1 MKALRG
7 TPPVSSSFCGCR
19 PSLTCGC
26 LTPVSASVFTSP
38 SSRSLSCLKP
48 SSSLL
53 RSLSLDLC
61 VSHSVVSNS
70 LQPRGVKPTR
80 LLCPWDSPGK
90 NIGAGCHALLQGI
103 FPTQQSNPGLPHCR
117 QILYRLSHQESPGN
131 PLKWMGH
138 LPPFTQSY
146 TGPPAA
152 PPRPLHKLLL
162 TKPSVSVPP
171 SAHCW
176 SPLGDTA
183 SLVPQALPAT
193 FIPGPPTSRGCPL
206 HSPLDM
212 LSPTCLGSRLPQ
224 NPWNSPSHLHSP
236 QMPFP
241 LHFLPGLHLLGFSS
255 SLLRFHHPQPHFPWW
270 LRW

>member
-103 FPTQQSNPGLPHCR
+103 FPTQRSNPCLLGPLHWQGNSLP
-117 QILYRLSHQESPGN
+117 LN
-131 PLKWMGH
+131 PLGR
-138 LPPFTQSY
+138 Y
-146 TGPPAA
+146 V
-152 PPRPLHKLLL
+152 RVL
-162 TKPSVSVPP
+162 TPGTYECDLIWKN
-171 SAHCW
+171 
-176 SPLGDTA
+176 G
-183 SLVPQALPAT
+183 SL
-193 FIPGPPTSRGCPL
+193 
-206 HSPLDM
+206 
-212 LSPTCLGSRLPQ
+212 
-224 NPWNSPSHLHSP
+224 
-236 QMPFP
+236 QM
-241 LHFLPGLHLLGFSS
+241 
-255 SLLRFHHPQPHFPWW
+255 
-270 LRW
+270 